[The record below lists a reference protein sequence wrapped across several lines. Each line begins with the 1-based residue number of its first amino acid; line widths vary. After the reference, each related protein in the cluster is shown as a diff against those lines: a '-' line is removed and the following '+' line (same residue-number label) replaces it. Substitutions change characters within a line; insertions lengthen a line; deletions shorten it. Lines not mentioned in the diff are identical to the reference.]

1 MSGSFYREVTRHAGC
16 LISTPP
22 NPGSFVVC
30 SKALAARSFYWYM
43 VWPQGFWQVTKREHA
58 SGKVMVERPSRY
70 DFGRPLPT
78 AKKTWSV
85 NHEGPLK
92 SGLDN
97 ADTTVTADVFPGYT
111 QGQRL
116 RIAVYTRSST
126 SSDVSLMFLA
136 WAHWHELVHSWL
148 DTKVDPHLP
157 MKKCEFRSKMLVLLP
172 LWLPL

>member
-1 MSGSFYREVTRHAGC
+1 M
-16 LISTPP
+16 
-22 NPGSFVVC
+22 
-30 SKALAARSFYWYM
+30 LAAKSWLRGL
-43 VWPQGFWQVTKREHA
+43 QGMISED
-58 SGKVMVERPSRY
+58 RY
-70 DFGRPLPT
+70 QLP
-78 AKKTWSV
+78 KKTWSV

-136 WAHWHELVHSWL
+136 
-148 DTKVDPHLP
+148 
-157 MKKCEFRSKMLVLLP
+157 
-172 LWLPL
+172 